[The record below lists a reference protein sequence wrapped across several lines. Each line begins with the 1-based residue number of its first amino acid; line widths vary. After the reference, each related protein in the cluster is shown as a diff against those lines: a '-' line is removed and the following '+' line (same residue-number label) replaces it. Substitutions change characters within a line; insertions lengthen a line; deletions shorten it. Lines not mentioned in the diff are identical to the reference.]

1 MKIVIKLFARKF
13 FLILIQLIISIQ
25 IFAYD
30 WPMWR
35 YDAERTASSP
45 EQLPDELYLQ
55 WTRHYSPREMV
66 WDDPLNHDLMQYD
79 KVFEPIVIGNTL
91 YIGFNDQDKVVA
103 INTNTGKEIWT
114 YYANGPVRLPMAYY
128 NNRIYFTSD
137 DGHLY
142 CLSARKGKLIWKFRG
157 GPSERKIL
165 GNKRLI
171 SAWPARGGVVIED
184 GVVYFAASIW
194 PFMGTF
200 IYAIEAK
207 SGNIIWKNDGTG
219 SQFMQQPHGGAFAF
233 GGVAPQG
240 AMVISKNKLL
250 VPGGR
255 SVPACFDKNSGELL
269 YYHLNR
275 YNKTGGA
282 FVCANNDYI
291 INHFRDRN
299 THLYKLNDGTKVEAV
314 TLEKYPALG
323 EEQYYFSGNSI
334 TARNAKNPKIVEWIL
349 PVDASGDLIKAG
361 STLYAGG
368 KNRITAVRLT
378 TDGKPEILWE
388 ITIRGEVG
396 RLVAANGK
404 IFAVTLDGKI
414 LAFGGQKV
422 NPVDLFSSTGN
433 IEISNKTKQKA
444 QMILAETGIKEG
456 YSLYFGPGKG
466 DLLAAIAL
474 ASDLNIIAVEPD
486 NSNILELR
494 KRFDKM
500 GIKANKVAFIQGTPE
515 TIDFAT
521 YFSSLTIIE
530 NLSNFPSDSGTV
542 LLEKIYAVTR
552 PFGGKIWIEGPVD
565 RLAEYS
571 ESINKGVY
579 EGLQIEKDHV
589 NRLLLN
595 RAGPPKGSSNWT
607 HQYGS
612 MANTIKSDDELVKLP
627 LGILWFGGNSNM
639 DVLPRHG
646 HGPPEQIMN
655 GKLIIEGMNSISAR
669 DVYTGR
675 VIWKTEFTSLG
686 TFGTYY
692 NESYADDPLDPFY
705 NQEHIPGANS
715 RGTNYIVTPD
725 LVYVVQGITLHVLDI
740 ETGEIIKSV
749 RRPDKLRW
757 GYLGVSGDHLVA
769 GANFVKYT
777 ALLRD
782 KLKNR
787 EELWNYLALI
797 DSKDYRTGGKYNY
810 NQCASDYLVV
820 MDRHTI
826 REKWKAK
833 SNNGFIHNAIVS
845 DGKRLY
851 YLDKMPAAITNMLER
866 RGICLEVNYTLAALN
881 IETGDTLWQKT
892 GNVFGSWLGYS
903 SEHHILLQATRP
915 SRDMLAGESGKR
927 MIAYHADD
935 GTVIWD
941 KEIQYYNPPILH
953 GDRIIVESSAYS
965 LLTGDQIQRQD
976 PITHEKIPWKY
987 TRYYGCNYN
996 IGSENLLSFRSGAA
1010 GFYNLKTDGGT
1021 GNFGGFKSGC
1031 TSNLIAAN
1039 GVLNAPDYTRTCACS
1054 YQNQTSLS
1062 LIHMPELEY
1071 WTHNSFLWSGQPV
1084 KQVGINFG
1092 APGDR
1097 MAENNTLW
1105 LDYPSEGGNS
1115 PDIPV
1120 KVNFAMLDTSAAK
1133 TYASS
1138 AFQEST
1144 DQTGYFR
1151 SNSYGIK
1158 TKEYS
1163 WVGASG
1169 VSGFSEIEITL
1180 AKEPMENATYTVK
1193 LFFTETINLE
1203 SGDRL
1208 FDIIIQEKPVL
1219 SNFDIVK
1226 EATGAKRLIVKSFKG
1241 IKVKDKLIIQCKSS
1255 TPGKPPLLN
1264 GIEMI
1269 ME

>member
-1 MKIVIKLFARKF
+1 MKLAAKRLLL
-13 FLILIQLIISIQ
+13 FLIHVILSIQ
-25 IFAYD
+25 IFAGD

-45 EQLPDELYLQ
+45 EQLPAELYLQ

-103 INTNTGKEIWT
+103 INTDTGEEIWT
-114 YYANGPVRLPMAYY
+114 YYADGPVRLPMAYY
-128 NNRIYFTSD
+128 NNKIYFTSD
-137 DGHLY
+137 DGYLY
-142 CLSARKGKLIWKFRG
+142 CLSAQKGNIIWKFRG

-171 SAWPARGGVVIED
+171 STWPARGGVVIED

-200 IYAIEAK
+200 IYAIEAN

-233 GGVAPQG
+233 ASVAPQG
-240 AMVISKNKLL
+240 ALVISKDKLL

-255 SVPACFDKNSGELL
+255 SVPACLDKNSGELL
-269 YYHLNR
+269 YYHLNQ

-282 FVCANNDYI
+282 FVCAKNDYI

-299 THLYKLNDGTKVEAV
+299 THLYKLSDGTRVENV
-314 TLEKYPALG
+314 SLEKYPALG
-323 EEQYYFSGNSI
+323 EKQYYFSGDLI
-334 TARNAKNPKIVEWIL
+334 TARNAKNPEIVEWIL

-378 TDGKPEILWE
+378 KDGKPEILWGK
-388 ITIRGEVG
+388 TIDGAVG

-414 LAFGGQKV
+414 LAFGGHEV
-422 NPVDLFSSTGN
+422 NPVDLFPSTGN
-433 IEISNKTKQKA
+433 IEISNETKQKA
-444 QMILAETGIKEG
+444 QKILAETGIKEG

-486 NSNILELR
+486 NSNIPELR

-500 GIKANKVAFIQGTPE
+500 GLKASKVAFIQGTPE
-515 TIDFAT
+515 TINFAP

-530 NLSNFPSDSGTV
+530 NLSNFP
-542 LLEKIYAVTR
+542 KIYAVTR

-565 RLAEYS
+565 KLAEYS
-571 ESINKGVY
+571 ESINKGAY
-579 EGLQIEKDHV
+579 EGMKIEKDSE
-589 NRLLLN
+589 NRLLLT

-646 HGPPEQIMN
+646 HGPPEQIMD

-675 VIWKTEFTSLG
+675 VIWKTEFTGLA

-692 NESYADDPLDPFY
+692 NESYADDPLNPFY

-715 RGTNYIVTPD
+715 RGTNYIVSPD

-757 GYLGVSGDHLVA
+757 GYIGVSGDNLVA
-769 GANFVKYT
+769 GAHLVKYS
-777 ALLRD
+777 ALLRN

-787 EELWNYLALI
+787 EELWNYLAFI
-797 DSKDYRTGGKYNY
+797 DSNNYRTGGMYNY
-810 NQCASDYLVV
+810 DQSASDYLIV

-826 REKWKAK
+826 DEKWKTK

-851 YLDKMPAAITNMLER
+851 CLDKMPAAITSMLER
-866 RGICLEVNYTLAALN
+866 RGLSLEEDYTLSASN

-892 GNVFGSWLGYS
+892 VNVFGSWLGYS
-903 SEHHILLQATRP
+903 AEHNILLQATRP
-915 SRDMLAGESGKR
+915 SRDMLAGESGRR

-976 PITHEKIPWKY
+976 PITHEEIPWKY

-996 IGSENLLSFRSGAA
+996 IASENLLSFRSGAA
-1010 GFYNLKTDGGT
+1010 GFYDLKTDGGT

-1105 LDYPSEGGNS
+1105 LDYPSEGGDS

-1120 KVNFAMLDTSAAK
+1120 KVNFATSDTSAAK
-1133 TYASS
+1133 TYISS
-1138 AFQEST
+1138 AFQKSA

-1163 WVGASG
+1163 WVGSSG
-1169 VSGFSEIEITL
+1169 VSDFSEIEITL
-1180 AKEPMENATYTVK
+1180 SKEAMENTTYTVK
-1193 LFFTETINLE
+1193 LYFTEMANLE

-1208 FDIIIQEKPVL
+1208 FDVKIQDNPAL

-1226 EATGAKRLIVKSFKG
+1226 EAEGAKRLIVKSFKR

-1255 TPGKPPLLN
+1255 TPGKPPLLS
-1264 GIEMI
+1264 GVEVI
-1269 ME
+1269 MEDGREEP

>member
-1 MKIVIKLFARKF
+1 MKLSARKF
-13 FLILIQLIISIQ
+13 FLILIQLIISTP

-45 EQLPDELYLQ
+45 EQLPAELYLQ

-114 YYANGPVRLPMAYY
+114 YYADGPVRLPMAYY
-128 NNRIYFTSD
+128 NNKIYFTSD
-137 DGHLY
+137 DGYLY
-142 CLSARKGKLIWKFRG
+142 CLSARKGKIIWKFRG
-157 GPSERKIL
+157 GPSERRIL

-171 SAWPARGGVVIED
+171 STWPARGGVVIED

-200 IYAIEAK
+200 IYAIEAN

-219 SQFMQQPHGGAFAF
+219 SQFMQQPHGGAYAFA
-233 GGVAPQG
+233 GVAPQG
-240 AMVISKNKLL
+240 AMVISKDKLL

-255 SVPACFDKNSGELL
+255 SVPACFNKITGELL

-299 THLYKLNDGTKVEAV
+299 TNLYKLNDGTRVIEV
-314 TLEKYPALG
+314 ILEKYPALG
-323 EEQYYFSGNSI
+323 KEQYYFSGDSI
-334 TARNAKNPKIVEWIL
+334 TARNAKNPEIVEWTL

-388 ITIRGEVG
+388 ITIDGEVG

-404 IFAVTLDGKI
+404 FFAVTLDGKI
-414 LAFGGQKV
+414 FAFGGRKV
-422 NPVDLFSSTGN
+422 NPVDLFPSTGK
-433 IEISNKTKQKA
+433 IKISNKTKQKA
-444 QMILAETGIKEG
+444 QKILAETGMREG

-466 DLLAAIAL
+466 NLLAAIAL
-474 ASDLNIIAVEPD
+474 VSDLNILAIEPD
-486 NSNILELR
+486 NSNILKLR
-494 KRFDKM
+494 KQFDKM

-515 TIDFAT
+515 TIDFAP

-530 NLSNFPSDSGTV
+530 NLRNFPSESGNI

-552 PFGGKIWIEGPVD
+552 PFGGKIWIEGTVD
-565 RLAEYS
+565 KLAEYP

-579 EGLQIEKDHV
+579 EGLKIEKGNV
-589 NRLLLN
+589 SRLLLT
-595 RAGPPKGSSNWT
+595 RACAPKGSSNWT
-607 HQYGS
+607 HQYGN

-627 LGILWFGGNSNM
+627 LGILWFGGSSNM

-675 VIWKTEFTSLG
+675 VIWKTEFAGLG

-715 RGTNYIVTPD
+715 RGTNFIVTPD

-740 ETGEIIKSV
+740 ETGEVIKSV
-749 RRPDKLRW
+749 RMPDKLRW
-757 GYLGVSGDHLVA
+757 GYIGVSEDNLVA
-769 GANFVKYT
+769 GAHFVKYS
-777 ALLRD
+777 ALLMN
-782 KLKNR
+782 KLKNK
-787 EELWNYLALI
+787 EELVSYLEFI
-797 DSKDYRTGGKYNY
+797 DSNDYRTGGMYNY
-810 NQCASDYLVV
+810 DQCASAYLIV
-820 MDRHTI
+820 MDRHTFD
-826 REKWKAK
+826 EKWRTE

-845 DGKRLY
+845 DGKTLY

-866 RGICLEVNYTLAALN
+866 RGICLEEDYTLAALN

-903 SEHHILLQATRP
+903 AGHNILLQATRP
-915 SRDMLAGESGKR
+915 SRDMLAGEPGKR

-976 PITHEKIPWKY
+976 PITHEEIPWKY

-996 IGSENLLSFRSGAA
+996 IGSENLLFFRSGAA
-1010 GFYNLKTDGGT
+1010 GFYDLRTNGGT

-1071 WTHNSFLWSGQPV
+1071 WTHNSFFWSGQPV

-1097 MAENNTLW
+1097 MAESNTLW

-1120 KVNFAMLDTSAAK
+1120 KVNFATSDTSAAK
-1133 TYASS
+1133 IYVSS
-1138 AFQEST
+1138 LFQESA
-1144 DQTGYFR
+1144 DQAGYFR

-1163 WVGASG
+1163 WVAASG
-1169 VSGFSEIEITL
+1169 VSGFSEIDITL
-1180 AKEPMENATYTVK
+1180 AKEPMKNATYTVN
-1193 LFFTETINLE
+1193 LFFAETANLE
-1203 SGDRL
+1203 TGNRV
-1208 FDIIIQEKPVL
+1208 FDINIQEKPAL
-1219 SNFDIVK
+1219 RNFDIVK
-1226 EATGAKRLIVKSFKG
+1226 EAAGAKKLIVKSFKG
-1241 IKVKDKLIIQCKSS
+1241 IMVKDKLIIKCKPSS
-1255 TPGKPPLLN
+1255 PGKPPLLN

>member
-1 MKIVIKLFARKF
+1 MKITNKLFGRKIF
-13 FLILIQLIISIQ
+13 FILIQLTISTQ

-35 YDAERTASSP
+35 YDAERTASGP
-45 EQLPDELYLQ
+45 EQLPAELYLQ

-103 INTNTGKEIWT
+103 INTKTGKKTWT
-114 YYANGPVRLPMAYY
+114 YYADGPVRLPMAYY
-128 NNRIYFTSD
+128 NNNIYFTCD
-137 DGHLY
+137 DGYLY

-171 SAWPARGGVVIED
+171 STWPARGGVVIED

-200 IYAIEAK
+200 IYAIEAN

-219 SQFMQQPHGGAFAF
+219 SQFMQQPHGGAYAFA
-233 GGVAPQG
+233 GVAPQG
-240 AMVISKNKLL
+240 AMVISKDKLL
-250 VPGGR
+250 IPGGR
-255 SVPACFDKNSGELL
+255 SVPACFDKNTGELL

-299 THLYKLNDGTKVEAV
+299 THLYKLNDGTRIEEVI
-314 TLEKYPALG
+314 LEKYPALG
-323 EEQYYFSGNSI
+323 KEQYYFSGDSI
-334 TARNAKNPKIVEWIL
+334 TARNAKNPEIVEWTL
-349 PVDASGDLIKAG
+349 SVDASGDLIKSG

-368 KNRITAVRLT
+368 RNRLTAVRLT
-378 TDGKPEILWE
+378 KDGKPEILWE
-388 ITIRGEVG
+388 KTIDGEVG
-396 RLVAANGK
+396 RLVAANK
-404 IFAVTLDGKI
+404 KLFVVTLDGKI
-414 LAFGGQKV
+414 LAFGRKKV
-422 NPVDLFSSTGN
+422 KPVDLFPSTRK
-433 IEISNKTKQKA
+433 IRINKRTKLKA
-444 QMILAETGIKEG
+444 KKILAETGIKEG
-456 YSLYFGPGKG
+456 YSLYFAPGKG
-466 DLLAAIAL
+466 KLLAAIAL
-474 ASDLNIIAVEPD
+474 ASDLHIIAVEPG
-486 NSNILELR
+486 NSKITKLR

-500 GIKANKVAFIQGTPE
+500 GIKANKVAFIRGTPE
-515 TIDFAT
+515 TIDFAP
-521 YFSSLTIIE
+521 YFSSLTIIK
-530 NLSNFPSDSGTV
+530 NLKNFP
-542 LLEKIYAVTR
+542 KIYAITR
-552 PFGGKIWIEGPVD
+552 PFGGKIWIEGAVNK
-565 RLAEYS
+565 LKKYQ
-571 ESINKGVY
+571 ESINKIAY
-579 EGLQIEKDHV
+579 EGLKIEKGNV
-589 NRLLLN
+589 RRLLLT
-595 RAGPPKGSSNWT
+595 RTGAPKGSSNWT
-607 HQYGS
+607 HQYGN

-627 LGILWFGGNSNM
+627 LGILWFGGSSNM

-675 VIWKTEFTSLG
+675 VIWKTEFTGLG
-686 TFGTYY
+686 TFGIYY

-740 ETGEIIKSV
+740 ETGEVIKSV
-749 RRPDKLRW
+749 RMSDKLRW
-757 GYLGVSGDHLVA
+757 GYIGVSGDNLVA
-769 GANFVKYT
+769 GAHFVKYS
-777 ALLRD
+777 ALLKN

-787 EELWNYLALI
+787 EELWNYLEFI
-797 DSKDYRTGGKYNY
+797 DSNDYRTGGMYNY
-810 NQCASDYLVV
+810 DQCASAYLIV
-820 MDRHTI
+820 MDRHTFD
-826 REKWKAK
+826 EKWRTE
-833 SNNGFIHNAIVS
+833 SNNGFIHNAIIS
-845 DGKRLY
+845 DGKTLY
-851 YLDKMPAAITNMLER
+851 YLDKMPAAVTNILER
-866 RGICLEVNYTLAALN
+866 RGICLEEDYTLAALN

-892 GNVFGSWLGYS
+892 ANVFGSWLGYS
-903 SEHHILLQATRP
+903 AEYNILLQATRP

-941 KEIQYYNPPILH
+941 KEIQYNNPPILH

-976 PITHEKIPWKY
+976 PITHEEIPWQY

-996 IGSENLLSFRSGAA
+996 IGSENLLFFRSGAA
-1010 GFYNLKTDGGT
+1010 GFYDLKTNGGT

-1071 WTHNSFLWSGQPV
+1071 WTHNNFFWSGQPV

-1120 KVNFAMLDTSAAK
+1120 KVKFMTSDTSAAK
-1133 TYASS
+1133 TYISS
-1138 AFQEST
+1138 AFQESA

-1163 WVGASG
+1163 WVAASG

-1180 AKEPMENATYTVK
+1180 TKEPNKKDATYTVN
-1193 LFFTETINLE
+1193 LFFAETVNLDP
-1203 SGDRL
+1203 GKRV

-1219 SNFDIVK
+1219 LNFDIVK
-1226 EATGAKRLIVKSFKG
+1226 EAAGAKKLIVKSFKG
-1241 IKVKDKLIIQCKSS
+1241 IKVNDKLIIKCKSLS
-1255 TPGKPPLLN
+1255 PGKPPLLN
-1264 GIEMI
+1264 GIELM

>member
-91 YIGFNDQDKVVA
+91 CIGFNDQDKVVA
-103 INTNTGKEIWT
+103 INTDTGKEIWT
-114 YYANGPVRLPMAYY
+114 YYADGPVRLPLAYY

-142 CLSARKGKLIWKFRG
+142 CLSAREGNLIWKFRG

-334 TARNAKNPKIVEWIL
+334 TARNAKNPEIVEWIL

-639 DVLPRHG
+639 DVLPRHA

-692 NESYADDPLDPFY
+692 NESYADDPLNPFY

-725 LVYVVQGITLHVLDI
+725 LVYVIQGITLHVLDI

-941 KEIQYYNPPILH
+941 KEIQYNNPPILH

-1010 GFYNLKTDGGT
+1010 GFYDLKTDGGT

-1193 LFFTETINLE
+1193 LFFAETANLE
-1203 SGDRL
+1203 TGNRV
-1208 FDIIIQEKPVL
+1208 FDINIQEKPVL

-1226 EATGAKRLIVKSFKG
+1226 EAAGANKLIVKSFKG
-1241 IKVKDKLIIQCKSS
+1241 IKIKDKLIIKCKSLS
-1255 TPGKPPLLN
+1255 PGKPPLLN
-1264 GIEMI
+1264 GIEVI